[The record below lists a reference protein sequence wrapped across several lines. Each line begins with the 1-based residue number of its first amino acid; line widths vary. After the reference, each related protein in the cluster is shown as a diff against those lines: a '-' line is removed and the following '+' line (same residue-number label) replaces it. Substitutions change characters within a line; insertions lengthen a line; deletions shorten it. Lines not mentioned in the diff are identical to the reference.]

1 VNVETSDLERDPNGE
16 RRQAPRI
23 GVSAQV
29 RLHGGEPWSGV
40 YQTADLSTSGAFLIS
55 ETPPP
60 RGTMVRLDLEIDP
73 DRTLRDLHAL
83 VVHVRS
89 AASEAS
95 ARGCGVM
102 FVRLGKEQAES
113 LRTVVAERLAAP

>member
-1 VNVETSDLERDPNGE
+1 METSDLERDSSGE

-40 YQTADLSTSGAFLIS
+40 YQTADLSATGAFLIS
-55 ETPPP
+55 EAPPP
-60 RGTMVRLDLEIDP
+60 RGTVVKLDLEIDP
-73 DRTLRDLHAL
+73 QRTLRDLNAL

-102 FVRLGKEQAES
+102 FVRLGKDQVES
-113 LRTVVAERLAAP
+113 LRAVVAERLAAT

>member
-1 VNVETSDLERDPNGE
+1 MSTIDLERDPGSE

-29 RLHGGEPWSGV
+29 RLHGAEPWSGV
-40 YQTADLSTSGAFLIS
+40 YQTADLSATGAFLVS

-60 RGTMVRLDLEIDP
+60 RGTMVKLDLELDP
-73 DRTLRDLHAL
+73 DRTLRDLNAL
-83 VVHVRS
+83 VVHVRAE
-89 AASEAS
+89 AADAS

-102 FVRLGKEQAES
+102 FVRLGKDQAES
-113 LRTVVAERLAAP
+113 LRAVVAERLAAP